1 MRIGLKVA
9 LLRTAPFRMS
19 RQESDFRFGSLAD
32 IPTSPRHVSFTPV
45 GRRRLAVY
53 AYTP

>member
-32 IPTSPRHVSFTPV
+32 IPTSPRPRWAAQAGGLRVHAL
-45 GRRRLAVY
+45 GKI
-53 AYTP
+53 